1 MVKTSKRLEFLLSM
15 ASSSEDPMVGYGL
28 AMEYRSLERY
38 DEALA
43 AFEAL
48 RARTPTYVPMYL
60 MCGLMLDHLGRTDGA
75 REWFIAGID
84 AARARGDAHAAS
96 ELENAIAALG

>member
-1 MVKTSKRLEFLLSM
+1 MVKTSKRLEFLLAM
-15 ASSSEDPMVGYGL
+15 APSSVDPMVGYGL

-43 AFEAL
+43 AFAAL

-60 MCGLMLDHLGRTDGA
+60 MCGLMLDHMGRTADA
-75 REWFIAGID
+75 QEWFTAGID
-84 AARARGDAHAAS
+84 AARARGDTHAAS
-96 ELENAIAALG
+96 ELENARSALA